1 MTKQRKGANG
11 LDHFAALE
19 SLIQSILADK
29 NRAVIA
35 IDGMAASGKTTLA
48 ASLAARFSSSTVFHM
63 DDFTIPLEDRFEGYF
78 DAQLSNAD
86 IGRFDREVLSPLLE
100 GKGACYRPYACHPV
114 PGFLAPVTVPANTC
128 LVIVEGAYCLHDRLF
143 DRYDL
148 RVLSLISK
156 NTQRSR
162 ILARNGEAQLRRFES
177 TWIPME
183 NRHIESRRLR
193 ERCDVV
199 LFTD

>member
-1 MTKQRKGANG
+1 M
-11 LDHFAALE
+11 LE
-19 SLIQSILADK
+19 SRIQRILTSKD
-29 NRAVIA
+29 RAFIA

-48 ASLAARFSSSTVFHM
+48 AALAARFPSSIVLHM
-63 DDFTIPLEDRFEGYF
+63 DDFTIPFEDRFEGYF

-86 IGRFDREVLSPLLE
+86 IGRFDCEVLTPLLE
-100 GKGACYRPYACHPV
+100 GKAARYRPYACHPV
-114 PGFLAPVTVPANTC
+114 PGFLAPITVPSDAR
-128 LVIVEGAYCLHDRLF
+128 LVIVEGAYCLHDTLF

-148 RVLSLISK
+148 RVLSLIGE

-162 ILARNGEAQLRRFES
+162 ILSRNGEAQLARFAS

-183 NRHIESRRLR
+183 NRHIEHRNLR
-193 ERCDVV
+193 ERCDIV